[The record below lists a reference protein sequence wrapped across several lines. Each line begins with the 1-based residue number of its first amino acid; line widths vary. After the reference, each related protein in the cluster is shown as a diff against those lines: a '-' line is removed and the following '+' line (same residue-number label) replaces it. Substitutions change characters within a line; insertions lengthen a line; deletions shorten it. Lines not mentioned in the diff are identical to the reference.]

1 MASGWRATT
10 DVSQAAPPAR
20 CPVNRYDG
28 TSIIRP
34 FPSSNTDV
42 WIRPSST
49 PAILTTCGSGAAQ
62 ATPLVA
68 VALPSWA
75 GIGIGIA
82 TGGQTR
88 DTAGRSTAG
97 DEAALAGSG
106 SRLASA
112 AEAAGGDCRSFR
124 AAETPR

>member
-28 TSIIRP
+28 TSIIRT

-49 PAILTTCGSGAAQ
+49 PAILPPCGSGAAQ

-82 TGGQTR
+82 TGGQTGES
-88 DTAGRSTAG
+88 AGRAAAG
-97 DEAALAGSG
+97 DEAPVAGRG
-106 SRLASA
+106 RRVPL
-112 AEAAGGDCRSFR
+112 AAGGGR
-124 AAETPR
+124 